1 MKRSAGIL
9 LYRLKDGK
17 VEFFLVHPGG
27 PFFAKKDQGFW
38 TIPKGEFE
46 NAEPPLSA
54 AKRECEEESG
64 WYIEGECIELDPVI
78 QKGGKKVLCW
88 LLEGNMDLENVR
100 SNTVEMIWPPKAGRI
115 QQFPEIDKAGWFS
128 RDEAKRLINEKQ
140 ISFLDQAFSLLSA
153 RMNS

>member
-54 AKRECEEESG
+54 AKREFEEETGCS
-64 WYIEGECIELDPVI
+64 IEGEFIELDPVI

-88 LLEGNMDLENVR
+88 LLEGNMDLDKVR
-100 SNTVEMIWPPKAGRI
+100 SNTFEMVWPPKSGRI

-128 RDEAKRLINEKQ
+128 IDEAKRLINEKQ
-140 ISFLDQAFSLLSA
+140 ISFLDQAFSLLNA